1 MDLIFKALGDAKR
14 RALLDSLR
22 RKDGQS
28 LGDLEAQIE
37 MTRFGVMKHLGV
49 LEEAGLITT
58 RREGRFKYHYLNAAP
73 LQEVVDRWVEP
84 LIVGPTARGLLDL
97 KNQLEGQTMSKPDF
111 VMSTFIRCT
120 QDALW
125 DALTDAETASAYH
138 FVASKV
144 ERDGNRLIYHTP
156 DGGTMLTCTE
166 TRLDPKTRIEST
178 FEPSWAGPEVPMEK
192 SRFVYLIEPQ
202 AAFCKLTVEHY
213 DIPPAQ
219 DGVDDGWGRM
229 LAGLKTWLETGES
242 VKFSDFATA

>member
-22 RKDGQS
+22 QQDGQS
-28 LGDLEAQIE
+28 LGDLEAQLE

-97 KNQLEGQTMSKPDF
+97 KNKLEGQMSKPDF
-111 VMSTFIRCT
+111 VMSTFIRCS

-138 FVASKV
+138 FACRQTWT
-144 ERDGNRLIYHTP
+144 RDGNQADLITRRMAARCWCAPKPGSTP
-156 DGGTMLTCTE
+156 RHALS
-166 TRLDPKTRIEST
+166 RPLN
-178 FEPSWAGPEVPMEK
+178 PSWAGPDVPLER

-213 DIPPAQ
+213 DLPAGPGRYRPTAGPGLSGGPQ
-219 DGVDDGWGRM
+219 D
-229 LAGLKTWLETGES
+229 LA
-242 VKFSDFATA
+242 